1 VSLPPII
8 GKSFERQADWCR
20 KLGSPFNGLVCDLLA
35 RRLDAG
41 SRFGA
46 RIHRWQGNAAAD
58 ALALRAA
65 GALNALARSGAVPE
79 LTLAYPPNP
88 RPAPDGLWL
97 GIIAAV
103 GKQDTF
109 LHDYLDSPP
118 QTNEVARSS
127 AILAGCLVV
136 ASFFR
141 QPIEALEIGASAGLN
156 LNFDRYRYDLAGGH
170 WGDPY
175 SPVRL
180 APNWEGGEPP
190 LDAPLSIE
198 LRAGCDIAPLNPALR
213 NDRERLLSYIWPD
226 QRRRLARIE
235 RALDVAAIAPWRVE
249 QADAAEWLQGRLALP
264 QPGGRT
270 RVLFHSIMWQYTP
283 KDTQA
288 RILAAIEKAGAAASD
303 AAPFAWL
310 RLEPDSV
317 PDGAAITLDLW
328 PARRRIALGRGDYH
342 GQWVKWAGAAGTP
355 SAALAAD

>member
-1 VSLPPII
+1 VSLSPTIA
-8 GKSFERQADWCR
+8 KSFERQADWCR
-20 KLGSPFNGLVCDLLA
+20 KLGSPFTGLVCDLLA

-46 RIHRWQGNAAAD
+46 RIHHWQGSAAAD

-88 RPAPDGLWL
+88 GSTPDELWL
-97 GIIAAV
+97 GIVAAV
-103 GKQDTF
+103 RKQDAF
-109 LHDYLDSPP
+109 LQDYLDSPP

-127 AILAGCLVV
+127 AILSGCLVV
-136 ASFFR
+136 ASCFR
-141 QPIEALEIGASAGLN
+141 QPIEVLEIGASAGLN
-156 LNFDRYRYDLAGGH
+156 LGFDRYRYDLAGRH
-170 WGDPY
+170 WGDHS

-180 APNWEGGEPP
+180 APSWEGDEPP
-190 LDAPLSIE
+190 LDAPLSVE
-198 LRAGCDIAPLNPALR
+198 LRAGCDIAPLDPALR
-213 NDRERLLSYIWPD
+213 SDRERLLSYIWPD
-226 QRRRLARIE
+226 QARRLARIE
-235 RALDVAAIAPWRVE
+235 RALDLAAAAPWRVE
-249 QADAAEWLQGRLALP
+249 QADAAEWLEGRLGVP

-270 RVLFHSIMWQYTP
+270 RILFHSIMWQYTP

-288 RILAAIEKAGAAASD
+288 RILAAIEKAGAVASE

-310 RLEPDSV
+310 RLEPDSL

-342 GQWVKWAGAAGTP
+342 GQWVKWAGAPGTRG
-355 SAALAAD
+355 AALAAH